1 MATCLHLL
9 RSAAPTLKVR
19 QAPAAGAGNF
29 GTAIA
34 KRQLPHQF
42 PVQHPRH
49 RPEGL
54 LTKQA
59 SASAETRPSVVAS
72 SCHSSVSAPFSDEL
86 TCPRHPP
93 TPPSCVLIWSRPH
106 PFLLS
111 RTECQDTYSNYQS
124 LWPLL
129 LHTSLHRGL
138 EDRGPI
144 PARLLSPRD
153 PDKAH
158 QQLRDRNRNFIKT
171 YGL

>member
-9 RSAAPTLKVR
+9 RSTAPTLKGR
-19 QAPAAGAGNF
+19 QAPAAGDGNF

-59 SASAETRPSVVAS
+59 SAETRPSVVAS
-72 SCHSSVSAPFSDEL
+72 SCHSSVSASFSDEL
-86 TCPRHPP
+86 TCLPP
-93 TPPSCVLIWSRPH
+93 PPPPKLCVGLVPAPPLARS
-106 PFLLS
+106 LLS
-111 RTECQDTYSNYQS
+111 RTKWQDTCSNHQS

-129 LHTSLHRGL
+129 LCTSLHRAL

-144 PARLLSPRD
+144 PA
-153 PDKAH
+153 
-158 QQLRDRNRNFIKT
+158 
-171 YGL
+171 